1 MSTGTGNAEGPGDG
15 GPLPRR
21 QAAGSPAGRP
31 LPHGR
36 CGHLFHVVPAGDGGP
51 RDGTL
56 HVEFLP
62 SALSLVSDEP
72 VFLLRPYQ
80 RVLKNACRV
89 GSVLGRDSPP
99 LSPRAGRAASHG
111 GAAACGWGT
120 APGRH
125 AVRYFGTPRE
135 VSETTCKVSVLPRDR
150 AAGTLVSP
158 MSQTRTA
165 RTVTEKARAG
175 GTCSHMCRGALAGK
189 GRPLISVISRERS
202 PAPLSTDGSVHAV
215 IQRGCGTWPECLKA
229 ATKRD

>member
-1 MSTGTGNAEGPGDG
+1 MSTGTGDAEGPGDG

-36 CGHLFHVVPAGDGGP
+36 CSHLFHVVPAGDGGP

-80 RVLKNACRV
+80 RVLKNACQV

-125 AVRYFGTPRE
+125 AVRYFGTPRRGFRDDLQGKRAPQGPRCWDARLAHVTDE
-135 VSETTCKVSVLPRDR
+135 DGEDRDR
-150 AAGTLVSP
+150 EGEGGRDVFPHVPWGAG
-158 MSQTRTA
+158 
-165 RTVTEKARAG
+165 
-175 GTCSHMCRGALAGK
+175 
-189 GRPLISVISRERS
+189 REG
-202 PAPLSTDGSVHAV
+202 PPFNF
-215 IQRGCGTWPECLKA
+215 CYF
-229 ATKRD
+229 